1 MPLSPSSV
9 RLQNASLV
17 TTRRCQRINS
27 VISGV
32 AAGGSSSATLVPSGW
47 DDIVSRLRFGTRAG
61 PTSFPYLDILS
72 PYNLAA
78 DPQDPGFR
86 FQMTFWAIV
95 RSPLFIGLDLS
106 GDLTAADLV
115 QLTNPG
121 VLAVNSHST
130 NNRQVKASA
139 GTYVWAAE
147 QVGETAGYYVA
158 LLNHGTQA
166 QEVRASFAEIGVAG
180 SPDECDVVDVW
191 TGQAQGTAAV
201 AVVAHLPAVTGAR
214 LLWLKDCRQ
223 F

>member
-1 MPLSPSSV
+1 L
-9 RLQNASLV
+9 
-17 TTRRCQRINS
+17 
-27 VISGV
+27 G
-32 AAGGSSSATLVPSGW
+32 TL
-47 DDIVSRLRFGTRAG
+47 TG

-72 PYNLAA
+72 PYNLAV

-106 GDLTAADLV
+106 GVVEAEDLA

-121 VLAVNSHST
+121 VLTVNSHST
-130 NNRQVKASA
+130 NNRQVKAGA
-139 GTYVWAAE
+139 GSSYVWAAE

-166 QEVRASFAEIGVAG
+166 QEVRASFAEIGIAG

-191 TGQAQGTAAV
+191 TGQAHGMAAG
-201 AVVAHLPAVTGAR
+201 AVVAHLPAVTGAQ
-214 LLWLKDCRQ
+214 LLWLKGCR
-223 F
+223 

>member
-1 MPLSPSSV
+1 MPSSPLSV
-9 RLQNASLV
+9 RLTNVPWQHDGFNAYQQLDFWSG
-17 TTRRCQRINS
+17 RRWFWFSYTCS
-27 VISGV
+27 KLLGCL
-32 AAGGSSSATLVPSGW
+32 TP
-47 DDIVSRLRFGTRAG
+47 FGTRTG

-72 PYNLAA
+72 PYNLAT

-106 GDLTAADLV
+106 GDLTAADLA

-130 NNRQVKASA
+130 NNRQVKS
-139 GTYVWAAE
+139 GGGSYVWAAE
-147 QVGETAGYYVA
+147 QVSETSGYYVA

-166 QEVRASFAEIGVAG
+166 QEVRASFAEIGIAG

-214 LLWLKDCRQ
+214 LLWLKDCR
-223 F
+223 